1 MWSKCLAMLLERVL
15 SMDLYTKQPH
25 FAYCLASDGYRMNNI
40 ANLTKIVN
48 FSFHDI
54 LYSTGTNTR

>member
-1 MWSKCLAMLLERVL
+1 MLLERVL
-15 SMDLYTKQPH
+15 SMGLYTKQPH
-25 FAYCLASDGYRMNNI
+25 FAYCLASDGYRMNI

-48 FSFHDI
+48 FSFHDD

>member
-1 MWSKCLAMLLERVL
+1 MLLERVL
-15 SMDLYTKQPH
+15 SMGLYTKQPH

-48 FSFHDI
+48 FSFHDD